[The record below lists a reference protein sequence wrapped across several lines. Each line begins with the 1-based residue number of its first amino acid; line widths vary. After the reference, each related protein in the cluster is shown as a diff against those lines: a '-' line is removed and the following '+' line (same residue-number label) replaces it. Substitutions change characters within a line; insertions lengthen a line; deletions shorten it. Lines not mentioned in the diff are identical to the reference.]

1 MKPSFSV
8 MSSGRSDRTL
18 QCALPALLEDIAAF
32 KQSFDLQTAT
42 ASMKT
47 DMQ

>member
-1 MKPSFSV
+1 MLSALFT
-8 MSSGRSDRTL
+8 GRSDRTL
-18 QCALPALLEDIAAF
+18 QCVLPALLKDTAAF

-42 ASMKT
+42 ARIKA